1 MLRFE
6 EKIGDI
12 ELKPIMIGDE
22 AAKVRSYLELSYPV
36 DEGIVKNWDD
46 MTLVWNHAFQRVH
59 PQLPHPKT
67 QCTVFFVDFEIKAQ
81 PQIL

>member
-12 ELKPIMIGDE
+12 ELKPVMVGDD
-22 AAKVRSYLELSYPV
+22 AAKVRSYLELTYPV

-46 MTLVWNHAFQRVH
+46 MILVWDHAFKRVT
-59 PQLPHPKT
+59 PLLSPLN
-67 QCTVFFVDFEIKAQ
+67 
-81 PQIL
+81 ILFK